1 MSIFLVPRVSSAL
14 ASNVSQRRKRIP
26 SLPQQMLLRF
36 SACTIIHLASPLPLP
51 NLDFFELTGNCKMK
65 DSPCRDFLQL
75 LNFWWLSPATRD
87 CALLSKSSIKVF
99 RSGLIEDHTRF
110 ANGIYLHPTYLKFDG
125 EFLLLK
131 AEKWKSNPVLLK
143 K

>member
-1 MSIFLVPRVSSAL
+1 
-14 ASNVSQRRKRIP
+14 
-26 SLPQQMLLRF
+26 
-36 SACTIIHLASPLPLP
+36 
-51 NLDFFELTGNCKMK
+51 MK
-65 DSPCRDFLQL
+65 DSDIKPCRDFLHL

-87 CALLSKSSIKVF
+87 CVLLSKSSIKVF

-131 AEKWKSNPVLLK
+131 AEKWKSNPAEFYQRRKQIKTTIRKVAK
-143 K
+143 EM